1 VVHGAAVR
9 EKRIPT
15 DSARKSDAP
24 TRSPKL

>member
-1 VVHGAAVR
+1 VVQGAAVR

-24 TRSPKL
+24 SQSPKL